1 MDQDPYLEGIAK
13 AKVISERRVDSI
25 ISENAD
31 RLAARFGQDLKLKER
46 LSHFARKLNMDE
58 ALISVWDELRYY
70 PSWTQDANFKNSM
83 DVSDVFESVEDGG
96 ETVHFTFNETRMSI
110 WSRQCQSFAPDGT
123 TFLDLSLREAAS
135 EVFAILCIADQSS
148 YGIDY
153 RCIEVLAFRK
163 RGSWPEKLFS
173 LHGNKR
179 LAKETAAE
187 DRKYTNAPDIRER
200 FEE

>member
-1 MDQDPYLEGIAK
+1 MDHDPNLEEIAN
-13 AKVISERRVDSI
+13 AKVISEKKVDSM

-31 RLAARFGQDLKLKER
+31 RLAARFGDDLTLKER
-46 LSHFARKLNMDE
+46 LSQFARKLSMDE

-83 DVSDVFESVEDGG
+83 NVSDVFESLEDNG
-96 ETVHFTFNETRMSI
+96 ETVHFTFNGTLMSI

-123 TFLDLSLREAAS
+123 SFLDLSLREAAS
-135 EVFAILCIADQSS
+135 EVFAILCIADHSS
-148 YGIDY
+148 YGINY

-163 RGSWPEKLFS
+163 RGSWPERLFS
-173 LHGNKR
+173 LQGNKR

>member
-1 MDQDPYLEGIAK
+1 MDHDPYLEGIAN
-13 AKVISERRVDSI
+13 AKVISEEKVASM

-31 RLAARFGQDLKLKER
+31 RLAARFGEDLTLKER
-46 LSHFARKLNMDE
+46 LSQFAKKLNMDE

-70 PSWTQDANFKNSM
+70 PSWTQNANFKNSM
-83 DVSDVFESVEDGG
+83 NVSDVFESLEDGG
-96 ETVHFTFNETRMSI
+96 ETVHFTFNGTPMSI
-110 WSRQCQSFAPDGT
+110 WSRQRQSLAPDET
-123 TFLDLSLREAAS
+123 SFLDLSLREAAT
-135 EVFAILCIADQSS
+135 EVFAILCIADHGP

-153 RCIEVLAFRK
+153 RCIEVLAFKK

-173 LHGNKR
+173 LQGNKR

-187 DRKYTNAPDIRER
+187 DRKYTNASEIRGR